1 LPGVTI
7 HPVRDRLAGAG
18 GQQFADYDPRRRP
31 RVLASWL
38 RELVFPDRFL
48 LWRRAAARAGRVL
61 LREWQPDVILASF
74 PPASAVALALSLL
87 RDSPAARLV
96 LDFRDRWLGPGG
108 YEPRLKMNR
117 RAHTALERRA
127 VSQAAA
133 VVAVSDAMADV
144 VAEEQGFD
152 RRHVVTIP
160 NGYEEEPSADQE
172 PSALS
177 RQPSAGTAGPLDIAS
192 RRQGQAEVGRCAAV
206 SPQSAAPSFP
216 LVIAHVGTVIARNRP
231 DLFLHSLARLR
242 GRECLRGVAF
252 RFVGNLSRDYLSAA
266 GLSPIV
272 DSTGLVSRDE
282 AWREMRQAQ
291 ALLLL
296 TGAYVGRWGYNAK
309 VFEYVRSG
317 RPVLCLEEEAGSND
331 RKLLERFAGDRVFFA
346 RLGDADGLAEAMA
359 LLRRHLAEPRA
370 SATALDSAFGEY
382 GRADLAARLAQ
393 VLETVAES

>member
-1 LPGVTI
+1 LPGVTA

-18 GQQFADYDPRRRP
+18 GQQFADYDPRWRP

-38 RELVFPDRFL
+38 RELVFPDRFV
-48 LWRRAAARAGRVL
+48 LWRRAAMRAGRVL

-152 RRHVVTIP
+152 QRHVVTIP
-160 NGYEEEPSADQE
+160 NGYEEELSAI
-172 PSALS
+172 SY
-177 RQPSAGTAGPLDIAS
+177 QPSAGTAASPEPGHSCRACETVRPEGRGSGAIA
-192 RRQGQAEVGRCAAV
+192 
-206 SPQSAAPSFP
+206 FP

-231 DLFLHSLARLR
+231 DLFLHLLARLR
-242 GRECLRGVAF
+242 GQECLRGVAF

-331 RKLLERFAGDRVFFA
+331 RKLLERFAGDRAFFA

-359 LLRRHLAEPRA
+359 LLRRHLAEHPA
-370 SATALDSAFGEY
+370 PTTVLDSAFGEY
-382 GRADLAARLAQ
+382 SRANLAARLAR
-393 VLETVAES
+393 VLKTVAES